1 MISLDKK
8 IFTKVQ
14 TILDV
19 FQEHRLNAAAAHA
32 AFFIILSFIP
42 CIILLFSLLQF
53 TSIDKVTIT
62 VMIQKILPREM
73 QTFFAGIIR
82 DAYNRTASTVS
93 LSALATVWSAGR
105 GMMALTQGLQWI
117 AGIKESR
124 NYFAVRFRAT
134 LYTVVMLLSII
145 VFLLLGVFGNA
156 LLNIIA
162 VRFPIATYAVEMII
176 DIKNVFLLL
185 FATVIFAL
193 IYRFMPGNEIPLSR
207 HLPGAAVSSLGWFL
221 FSYAFSVYVD
231 DFSGF
236 SNMYGSLTALILLM
250 LWLYF
255 GMYITLIGAE
265 FNQLLV
271 KRREKP

>member
-1 MISLDKK
+1 MISLTKRIIKK
-8 IFTKVQ
+8 IQ
-14 TILDV
+14 IILDT

-62 VMIQKILPREM
+62 VMIQQMLPREM
-73 QTFFAGIIR
+73 QTFFSGIIR

-93 LSALATVWSAGR
+93 LSALMTVWSAGR

-124 NYFAVRFRAT
+124 NYFAVRLRAA
-134 LYTVVMLLSII
+134 LYTVVLLLSII

-156 LLNIIA
+156 LLNL
-162 VRFPIATYAVEMII
+162 VTVKFPITAYVVNMII
-176 DIKNVFLLL
+176 DVKNIFLLL
-185 FATVIFAL
+185 FATVIFTL
-193 IYRFMPGNEIPLSR
+193 IYRFMPGNEIPLAQ
-207 HLPGAAVSSLGWFL
+207 HIPGAIVSSMGWFV

-231 DFSGF
+231 DFNSF
-236 SNMYGSLTALILLM
+236 SNMYGSLTAMILLM

-271 KRREKP
+271 KRWEKT